1 MNKSTAAAVR
11 PAKTIISSPDE
22 RLRRVPF
29 VVALWTQDLF
39 ESGRAVKLQS
49 QQAQDDQYGLFKVF
63 VRDRNM
69 RPKFLRRG
77 DRVD

>member
-1 MNKSTAAAVR
+1 M
-11 PAKTIISSPDE
+11 
-22 RLRRVPF
+22 PF